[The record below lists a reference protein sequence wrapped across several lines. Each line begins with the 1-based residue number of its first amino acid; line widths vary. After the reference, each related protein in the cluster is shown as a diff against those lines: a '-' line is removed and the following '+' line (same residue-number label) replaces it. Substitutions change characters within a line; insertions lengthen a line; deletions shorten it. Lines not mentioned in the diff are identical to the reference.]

1 MTASQESPTLSADL
15 TAAAA
20 AVEHRQPSRTR
31 AGGIKRIKALIQ
43 ELLGAAPI
51 RYSIRT
57 FQRYNAAIFSS
68 TYLASIPYHWI
79 SFFGFMREQRAVLTG
94 KKNYY
99 RNLGRPGAS
108 RVDLRR
114 NTHRLEKG
122 LLMKPLRDVFAQNYI
137 IETVA
142 SYKAAVEQYYA
153 DTQSLDYSEL
163 VWAHNVLAQFFAVT
177 HPVGTIQK
185 ARAIFEAL
193 PFHPEEND
201 KVPYHKV
208 VRGVLPSYEQLL
220 NLAMTRRSVRWF
232 LQQPVPRDDID
243 KALLVARQSPTAC
256 NRLPYEFRIFDEP
269 ELVKKV
275 ANTPFGTTG
284 YADNIPV
291 IAVLV
296 GKLDSYFSARD
307 RHAIYVDS
315 ALAAMS
321 FTFALETQG
330 ISSCMINWPDFE
342 PLEMKMQKLLGLS
355 FSERP
360 IMLIAIGYADP
371 DGKVAY
377 SQKKS
382 LENIRSFNKAPR
394 P

>member
-1 MTASQESPTLSADL
+1 MKATQETNPLSVEIPATATGRTKS
-15 TAAAA
+15 
-20 AVEHRQPSRTR
+20 TR
-31 AGGIKRIKALIQ
+31 AQSSGGSVKRAKALVQ
-43 ELLGAAPI
+43 EILGAAPV
-51 RYSIRT
+51 RYGIRT
-57 FQRYNAAIFSS
+57 FQRYNAALFSS
-68 TYLASIPYHWI
+68 TYLLSIPYHWI

-99 RNLGRPGAS
+99 RNLGRPGSS

-137 IETVA
+137 METVT
-142 SYKAAVEQYYA
+142 SYKAAVEQYLS
-153 DTQSLDYSEL
+153 DNQSLDYSEL

-177 HPVGTIQK
+177 RPVGTIQK
-185 ARAIFEAL
+185 ARALFEAL
-193 PFHPEEND
+193 PFTPEETD

-208 VRGVLPSYEQLL
+208 VRGETPSYDQLL

-232 LQQPVPRDDID
+232 LQKPVPREEID

-269 ELVKKV
+269 SLVKQV
-275 ANTPFGTTG
+275 SNTPFGTTG

-355 FSERP
+355 MSERP

-377 SQKKS
+377 SQKKC
-382 LENIRSFNKAPR
+382 LENIRSYNKVA
-394 P
+394 